1 MFCQP
6 QTAVIDTKAF
16 WTGHSR
22 SGGKE
27 WGGGTSSSGG
37 SVTAV
42 TQGLSGQE
50 QARQQRRAATHG
62 CYHNLREKIL
72 FYFIFIFSDI
82 RWAAEKYTLGDNS

>member
-42 TQGLSGQE
+42 TRAGSPTEESCDTRVLSQSE
-50 QARQQRRAATHG
+50 
-62 CYHNLREKIL
+62 REDFVL
-72 FYFIFIFSDI
+72 FHFHF
-82 RWAAEKYTLGDNS
+82 

>member
-37 SVTAV
+37 SVTAE
-42 TQGLSGQE
+42 T
-50 QARQQRRAATHG
+50 RAG
-62 CYHNLREKIL
+62 
-72 FYFIFIFSDI
+72 
-82 RWAAEKYTLGDNS
+82 